1 MVDRLLPLLVGRA
14 VVEGAAVVFASFPEA
29 PAVPE
34 SLQNPPILPNIS
46 LANDESPP
54 PPPPPVLEPTSVVV
68 PSPLPP
74 LRKELKAESLRRESP
89 SREVVVLDRGGL
101 LAVEVGGLLLCPE
114 RCPAA
119 AEVDC
124 PNDDCPEVEPT
135 EFGCA
140 ELLVEGP
147 CPGESRGGVLIL
159 VEDCEE
165 L

>member
-14 VVEGAAVVFASFPEA
+14 VVEGAATVFASFPVA
-29 PAVPE
+29 PEVPE

-54 PPPPPVLEPTSVVV
+54 PPVLEPTSVVV

-74 LRKELKAESLRRESP
+74 VRKELIVESLRRESP
-89 SREVVVLDRGGL
+89 SREVVVLDTGGL

-114 RCPAA
+114 RCPATT
-119 AEVDC
+119 EVDC

-140 ELLVEGP
+140 ELLVEEL
-147 CPGESRGGVLIL
+147 CPGESRGGVLVL
-159 VEDCEE
+159 VEA